1 MPGIMYLIPIFIFLM
16 YSSIIITKEYIE
28 LEKTLNFLLQS
39 IFFCHQRPDRSF
51 HYKGK
56 KFPLCARCTGMAV
69 GYLLS
74 ILLVIILGILDL
86 WIIALLILP
95 MAIDGTGQLFNKWTS
110 NNIRRFITGLPGGI
124 GIIYIFYTIG
134 YQIFLFGQYVGGN
147 M

>member
-1 MPGIMYLIPIFIFLM
+1 M
-16 YSSIIITKEYIE
+16 
-28 LEKTLNFLLQS
+28 EKNLNFLLQVF
-39 IFFCHQRPDRSF
+39 FFCHQRPDRSF

-56 KFPLCARCTGMAV
+56 KFPLCARCTGIAV

-74 ILLVIILGILDL
+74 ILLFIILGILDL

-124 GIIYIFYTIG
+124 GIIYIFYTIC
-134 YQIFLFGQYVGGN
+134 YQVFLFGQYFGKS

>member
-1 MPGIMYLIPIFIFLM
+1 
-16 YSSIIITKEYIE
+16 
-28 LEKTLNFLLQS
+28 
-39 IFFCHQRPDRSF
+39 
-51 HYKGK
+51 
-56 KFPLCARCTGMAV
+56 MAV

-74 ILLVIILGILDL
+74 IILVVLLGIFDL

-124 GIIYIFYTIG
+124 GVIYIFYTTC
-134 YQIFLFGQYVGGN
+134 YQIFLFGRYVGKN

>member
-1 MPGIMYLIPIFIFLM
+1 MANNI
-16 YSSIIITKEYIE
+16 
-28 LEKTLNFLLQS
+28 NFLLRV

-51 HYKGK
+51 YYKGR

-74 ILLVIILGILDL
+74 TILVILLGLFDL

-95 MAIDGTGQLFNKWTS
+95 MAIDGIGQLFGKWTS
-110 NNIRRFITGLPGGI
+110 NNNRRFLTGLPGGI

-134 YQIFLFGQYVGGN
+134 YQFFLFGQYVGRN
-147 M
+147 L